1 MPGAV
6 LNIVAVQNEETPVP
20 ASRSSQVVGETN
32 IKRRFQFLVAN
43 AMQRQA
49 RVALG
54 VQTMGSRK
62 ALEQ

>member
-6 LNIVAVQNEETPVP
+6 LNILAAQNEETPVP
-20 ASRSSQVVGETN
+20 ASRNSQVVGETN
-32 IKRRFQFLVAN
+32 INRRFQFLVAN

-49 RVALG
+49 RAALG